1 MPYSAEGQY
10 YWANTPAVQALT
22 GMKVDFSLIGA
33 GGIRKNIEAGEYREG
48 NIALELIPFSNF
60 MSVVPVK
67 GSVIKELLESTVNA
81 TLPEG
86 AHAGK
91 FPYGG
96 HIRYQFTET
105 AKNKSGKLD
114 FVEVMTGTKEKP
126 VWTPLDMNK
135 TYNVAI
141 NNYNATGNDG
151 WTPLFNAQK
160 KDSGRVDLAFVDE
173 KLTAFPVKK
182 STALTANTKCVTK
195 VPPLTVKRT
204 TPVVTPM
211 HRQ

>member
-1 MPYSAEGQY
+1 
-10 YWANTPAVQALT
+10 
-22 GMKVDFSLIGA
+22 MKVDFSLIGA

-96 HIRYQFTET
+96 HIRYQSL
-105 AKNKSGKLD
+105 KQR
-114 FVEVMTGTKEKP
+114 
-126 VWTPLDMNK
+126 K
-135 TYNVAI
+135 TNLVSWI
-141 NNYNATGNDG
+141 S
-151 WTPLFNAQK
+151 LK
-160 KDSGRVDLAFVDE
+160 
-173 KLTAFPVKK
+173 
-182 STALTANTKCVTK
+182 
-195 VPPLTVKRT
+195 
-204 TPVVTPM
+204 
-211 HRQ
+211 